1 MNIAVNKQF
10 SAVRSSA
17 VRLTTAAAAVIAI
30 VTAAGCSDATD
41 SAADVSTADV
51 STAPSVAISTDP
63 VSEIAT
69 SSATGPVT
77 AIETSTTT
85 STETVVTTVD
95 DAAPCQSAG
104 ASVIA
109 GGAISQIP
117 PPVPGALWVS
127 EESNFDGCA
136 DFTYVALATE
146 GGTVSSPHQLLF
158 FHRDEFL
165 GTGTA
170 CNLPYQQITG
180 ATDDQVDVSYRYIV
194 GDEANAD
201 PQGQVSVS
209 YRWTGSGV
217 EMIGELPAAM
227 TGGRC

>member
-17 VRLTTAAAAVIAI
+17 VRWTTAAAAVIAI
-30 VTAAGCSDATD
+30 VAAAGCSDATD
-41 SAADVSTADV
+41 SAADV

-85 STETVVTTVD
+85 PIETVVTTVD

-117 PPVPGALWVS
+117 PPLPGALWVS

-180 ATDDQVDVSYRYIV
+180 ATDDQVDVTYHYIV
-194 GDEANAD
+194 GDEPNAD
-201 PQGQVSVS
+201 PQGEVSVS
-209 YRWTGSGV
+209 YRWDGV
-217 EMIGELPAAM
+217 GVDMIGELPAAV
-227 TGGRC
+227 TDGRC